1 MVSIK
6 SEREIKLMREAGQIL
21 ARVHDQL
28 GRAIEPGM
36 STLDIDRIGERLIMD
51 VFLLL
56 RIIMGILHPS
66 AYLSMMR
73 WFTESPISAAFSRR
87 AISSAWMQE

>member
-36 STLDIDRIGERLIMD
+36 STLDIDRIGERLIT
-51 VFLLL
+51 
-56 RIIMGILHPS
+56 S
-66 AYLSMMR
+66 
-73 WFTESPISAAFSRR
+73 
-87 AISSAWMQE
+87 